1 MEEQKVAEETK
12 KCMITFYHDNPFL
25 QYLHIDVTSIEWG
38 RVRLDMDVKHEHTN
52 VYGIVHGGVTMT
64 MADTAMGAACLAC
77 NKRVVTLDCTLN
89 FIRAIPEGLHAYA
102 LGKVIH
108 NGEHTMICEA
118 EVYDEHDTLCV
129 KTQATF
135 FVLKEFQ

>member
-89 FIRAIPEGLHAYA
+89 FIRAIPEGHMPMRWARSF
-102 LGKVIH
+102 
-108 NGEHTMICEA
+108 TMA
-118 EVYDEHDTLCV
+118 STR
-129 KTQATF
+129 
-135 FVLKEFQ
+135 

>member
-77 NKRVVTLDCTLN
+77 NKRVVTLDWTLN